1 MFQLFLTVV
10 IKLTTSPEEPFVVLG
25 RKMNEIIDKAIA
37 PIRPKI
43 ADLLVDWSMYF
54 LPSKLKKT
62 KMFPTTCL

>member
-10 IKLTTSPEEPFVVLG
+10 MKLTVSPEESFVVLG
-25 RKMNEIIDKAIA
+25 RKVNVIIDKVIA
-37 PIRPKI
+37 PIRPNI
-43 ADLLVDWSMYF
+43 ADLLVVWSMYF